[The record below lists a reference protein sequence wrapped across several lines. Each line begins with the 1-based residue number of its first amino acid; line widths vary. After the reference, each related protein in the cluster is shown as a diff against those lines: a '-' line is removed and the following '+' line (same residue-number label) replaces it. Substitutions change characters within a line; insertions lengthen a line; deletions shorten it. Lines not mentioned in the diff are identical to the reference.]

1 MADRNAII
9 NKLKHWTERAKEKV
23 ETGYTID
30 DNLTKYGFYTVGF
43 NEGRLNALEYLLDY
57 IDSNWEDTLVEI
69 GRNNVSDADDTSGT
83 DAYAYYYISNTC
95 DEYGGRITRPN
106 FYTTLAEAK
115 EALKEYSD
123 WYKEKGTGT
132 IFGVKFGIP
141 VVTNIVFE
149 N

>member
-30 DNLTKYGFYTVGF
+30 DNLTKYRFYTVGF

-57 IDSNWEDTLVEI
+57 IDSNW
-69 GRNNVSDADDTSGT
+69 DADDTSGT
-83 DAYAYYYISNTC
+83 DVYAYYYISNTC
-95 DEYGGRITRPN
+95 DEYGGHITRPN

-141 VVTNIVFE
+141 VVTNIVFK